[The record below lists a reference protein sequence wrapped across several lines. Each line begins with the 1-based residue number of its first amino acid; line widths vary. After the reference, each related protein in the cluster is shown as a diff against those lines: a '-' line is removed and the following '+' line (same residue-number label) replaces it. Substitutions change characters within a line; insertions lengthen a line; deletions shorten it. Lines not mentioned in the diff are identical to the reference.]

1 MVHIVRVAS
10 DANCLAAFSPSES
23 KPTATECLLWS
34 PPGSQAWLRAV
45 GAAAGPRCRSG
56 SKLAELG
63 DAPPEGR
70 ENFGGKGVDASQ
82 TFTGRFAGGDPVQ
95 VCWRSVGSEQGVLLW
110 GQVLLAVGVLL
121 GGAIGGGGGGG
132 AMAWLAGGAARLPV
146 LAGTRKPSIKCS
158 SSYIS
163 SFGVED
169 RHHHHY
175 HRRQRIQ
182 RQLAR
187 QAQTLEGAAV
197 AGREY
202 NDPAMKGPEIEIEVV
217 VLPVISSAT
226 MVPRSVSQDGFGL
239 P

>member
-1 MVHIVRVAS
+1 M
-10 DANCLAAFSPSES
+10 
-23 KPTATECLLWS
+23 
-34 PPGSQAWLRAV
+34 
-45 GAAAGPRCRSG
+45 
-56 SKLAELG
+56 
-63 DAPPEGR
+63 
-70 ENFGGKGVDASQ
+70 
-82 TFTGRFAGGDPVQ
+82 
-95 VCWRSVGSEQGVLLW
+95 CWRSVGSEQGVLLW

-239 P
+239 PWLSLCLSLRGSTVWSMSIENRHACRIVLGSSDTRGANC